1 MKIINVKCE
10 GNDIL
15 KFYNFLAWNVEETN
29 ESFKERET
37 KRKEGQSLSRR
48 LDRIREN
55 VAVAD

>member
-15 KFYNFLAWNVEETN
+15 KFYNLLAWNVEETN

-37 KRKEGQSLSRR
+37 KRKEGKSLSRR
-48 LDRIREN
+48 LDRIREY